1 MVNQVYVETIVNNYY
16 RATFELLISLGVD
29 SPERIFETLEIEKG
43 DKLSRYAAGYF
54 KIEYKFMTGA
64 NENEIYKNLKRFAY
78 TLYTNLP
85 TKVNRNLLQ
94 IRDTSIRLEL
104 QKNKWFNPNFNDRLS
119 EIYDGII
126 ERLLL
131 EREFVEV
138 EDVFNNLNTYPK
150 KIWKEII
157 GVAMV
162 DLLPLEIAY
171 LIKNISS
178 FLMLE
183 NYEYVKFRLK
193 YLKTLHSY

>member
-29 SPERIFETLEIEKG
+29 SPDRIFEVLEIEKG

-54 KIEYKFMTGA
+54 KIEYRYMAGA
-64 NENEIYKNLKRFAY
+64 SEEEIYRNLKRFAY

-85 TKVNRNLLQ
+85 SRVNRNLLQ

-104 QKNKWFNPNFNDRLS
+104 QKNKWFNPNFNDRLRG
-119 EIYDGII
+119 IYDEII
-126 ERLLL
+126 ERLVL
-131 EREFVEV
+131 ERETVEV
-138 EDVFNNLNTYPK
+138 KDVFNSLNSYPK
-150 KIWKEII
+150 KLGKELV

-162 DLLPLEIAY
+162 ELLPLEIAY

-178 FLMLE
+178 FLMVE
-183 NYEYVKFRLK
+183 NYEYVKSRLK
-193 YLKTLHSY
+193 YLKMLHHY